1 MNCAQVEIQG
11 GGGGGGSGEWNALP
25 EIFEANIGNGCSTVE
40 HRQTVFAQPGQSVV
54 YGAGLGPNSP
64 VFPNC

>member
-1 MNCAQVEIQG
+1 MYMNCAQVTIQG
-11 GGGGGGSGEWNALP
+11 GSGDTARWNALP

-40 HRQTVFAQPGQSVV
+40 NRQTVFAEPGSSVV
-54 YGAGLGPNSP
+54 YGAGLGPQSP